1 MMKAYKIDLSM
12 LEGEAREDVS
22 TAIQRHAF
30 RLGYKWRSFGKEE
43 TKYEFCPVL
52 YFEKDGA
59 ILKDEC
65 ADGFKTWS
73 NTEISIT
80 DFLALKPEDVKDAPE
95 FKPFDRVFVR
105 DSDDETWA
113 IDFFESFSEDAPFS
127 FQCLGSCWKQC
138 IPYEG
143 NEHLLDKTE
152 AAVCI
157 GIIPIFFNPQKE
169 EEDVK

>member
-1 MMKAYKIDLSM
+1 MKAYKIDLSM
-12 LEGEAREDVS
+12 LEGETREDVS
-22 TAIQRHAF
+22 AAIQRHAF
-30 RLGYKWRSFGKEE
+30 RLGYEWRSFGKEE

-65 ADGFKTWS
+65 ADGFKTWT

-95 FKPFDRVFVR
+95 FKPFDRVLAR
-105 DSDDETWA
+105 DSDGDEWECD
-113 IDFFESFSEDAPFS
+113 IFCRYDVDDSPHRFL
-127 FQCLGSCWKQC
+127 CLSSCWKQC

-143 NEHLLDKTE
+143 NEHLLGKT
-152 AAVCI
+152 
-157 GIIPIFFNPQKE
+157 
-169 EEDVK
+169 EDVK

>member
-22 TAIQRHAF
+22 AAIQRHAF
-30 RLGYKWRSFGKEE
+30 RLGYEWRSFGKEE

-80 DFLALKPEDVKDAPE
+80 DFLALKPEDVKEKPVPE
-95 FKPFDRVFVR
+95 FKPFDKVLVR
-105 DSDDETWA
+105 DIDDGEWWCD
-113 IDFFESFSEDAPFS
+113 IFCRYDVDDSPCR
-127 FQCLGSCWKQC
+127 FQCLVSCWKQC

-143 NEHLLDKTE
+143 NEHLLGTTE
-152 AAVCI
+152 E
-157 GIIPIFFNPQKE
+157 PK
-169 EEDVK
+169 